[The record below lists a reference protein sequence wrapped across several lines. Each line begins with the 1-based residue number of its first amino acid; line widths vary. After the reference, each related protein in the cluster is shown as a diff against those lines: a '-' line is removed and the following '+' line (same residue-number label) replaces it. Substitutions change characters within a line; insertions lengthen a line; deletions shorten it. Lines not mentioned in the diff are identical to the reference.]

1 MRLSDLESGDK
12 CVVIKVVGHGS
23 FRKRIMEMGFVK
35 GKTVTV
41 IKNAPL
47 KDPIEYKIID
57 YTVSLR
63 RSEANMIEVVTPE
76 EAKTLLKKEQ
86 FNGTVQEENLR
97 EVAFEKRKSI
107 NIAIIGNPNSGKTSL
122 FNHITGLREQ
132 VGNYSGVTVDV
143 KKGLHKFKG
152 YEFNFVDLPGTY
164 SVSTISPDEV
174 YVRRFLREEKPD
186 IVVNVVSASNIER
199 NLFLTTQLIDMDLR
213 MVMALNMYD
222 EMENSG
228 ASFQHDK
235 LAKMIGVPI
244 VPTVGTSGKGVNE
257 LLERIIK
264 VYEGNDETTR
274 HVHIFY
280 GEEVE
285 LSIKKIRQL
294 ILKDPG
300 LTNHLSPRFLAL
312 KLLEN
317 DVEASEVIL
326 NSPIENELT
335 SLVKKEQKRLESL
348 NLEDCETYI
357 AHAKYGFISGALKET
372 FSSGPREVM
381 DTSKV
386 IDSFATHKLF
396 GYPLFFFL
404 LWVMFKATF
413 TLGAYPSAWIGDL
426 FAFLG
431 TTAEGFM
438 QEGPLRDLIV
448 NGIINGVGSVIVFVP
463 NIMLLFLFISLFE
476 DSGYMARAAFIM
488 DKLMHKMGLHGKSFI
503 PLIMGFG
510 CNVPAVLATRTI
522 ESRNNRLITMLIN
535 PLMSCSARLPV
546 YILICGTFFPNTA
559 SIMLFTVYF
568 AGIFLAIVLARI
580 FKKIFFTKEEQ
591 PFVMELPPYR
601 LPTAQKTFRHTWS
614 KTSMFLKKIGGVV
627 LITSILVWFL
637 SYYPKQDANVEAH
650 QPSYLEQLGKTIE
663 PVISPLGFDWKI
675 GVGLFTGF
683 VAKELIVST
692 LTVLEGETSTSAPA
706 YAQESK
712 AKPLSNIT
720 SAAAVALLFFT
731 LIYSPCIGTVAAI
744 KNESGAWK
752 WALFSIGYSFTL
764 AWVLAF
770 SIHKIGLFFIT

>member
-1 MRLSDLESGDK
+1 MKLSDLQNGDK
-12 CVVIKVVGHGS
+12 AVVIKVVGHGS

-63 RSEANMIEVVTPE
+63 RTEANMIEVVTPE
-76 EAKTLLKKEQ
+76 EASKLLQKDT
-86 FNGTVQEENLR
+86 FNGTIEDDSLR
-97 EVAFEKRKSI
+97 EVAFKKRKSI

-122 FNHITGLREQ
+122 FNHITGLKEQ

-143 KKGLHKFKG
+143 KKGVYNYNG
-152 YEFNFVDLPGTY
+152 YQFNFVDLPGTY

-186 IVVNVVSASNIER
+186 IVVNVVSASNLER

-222 EMENSG
+222 ELEDSG
-228 ASFQHDK
+228 ATFKYEK
-235 LAKMIGVPI
+235 LAGMFGIPME
-244 VPTVGTSGKGVNE
+244 PTVGISGKGVDN
-257 LLERIIK
+257 LLNRIIK
-264 VYEGNDETTR
+264 VYEGKDEVTR

-294 ILKDPG
+294 LLKDPT
-300 LTNHLSPRFLAL
+300 LTSHLSPRFLSL

-317 DVEASEVIL
+317 DVEAADIIL
-326 NSPIENELT
+326 NSPIEKELAT
-335 SLVKKEQKRLESL
+335 LVKKEQKRLETL
-348 NLEDCETYI
+348 NQEDCETYI
-357 AHAKYGFISGALKET
+357 AQAKYGFISGALKET
-372 FSSGPREVM
+372 YHSGARELM

-413 TLGAYPSAWIGDL
+413 TLGAYPSGWIGDL
-426 FAFLG
+426 FAFFG
-431 TTAEGFM
+431 TTIEGIM
-438 QEGPLRDLIV
+438 NDGPLKDLIV

-546 YILICGTFFPNTA
+546 YILICGTFFPNSA

-568 AGIFLAIVLARI
+568 SGIFLAIIMARL

-601 LPTAQKTFRHTWS
+601 LPSAQKTLRHTWN
-614 KTSMFLKKIGGVV
+614 KTSMFLKKIGGIV
-627 LITSILVWFL
+627 LITSIFVWFL
-637 SYYPKQDANVEAH
+637 SYYPKQDPANETRQV
-650 QPSYLEQLGKTIE
+650 SYLEQLGKTIE

-675 GVGLFTGF
+675 GVGLVTGF

-692 LTVLEGETSTSAPA
+692 LTVLEGETTTSAPA
-706 YAQESK
+706 YSQEIKS
-712 AKPLSNIT
+712 KPLSNIT
-720 SAAAVALLFFT
+720 SSAAVALLFFT

-744 KNESGAWK
+744 RNESGAMK
-752 WALFSIGYSFTL
+752 WALFSIAYSFSL
-764 AWVLAF
+764 AWILAF
-770 SIHKIGLFFIT
+770 AINKIGLLFIT